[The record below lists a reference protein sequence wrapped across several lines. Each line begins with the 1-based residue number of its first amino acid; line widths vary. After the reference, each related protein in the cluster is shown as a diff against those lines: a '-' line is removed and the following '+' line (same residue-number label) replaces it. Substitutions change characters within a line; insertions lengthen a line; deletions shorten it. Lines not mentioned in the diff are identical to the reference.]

1 MVTESYI
8 SKTTL
13 NGNGLNAPTKR
24 YTLAEQ
30 IKKTISIYILF
41 TIDIPQ
47 AKEHVQTKSKVLGK
61 EILYECK
68 SKEDW
73 SSNTHIT
80 DFKTKDIIAD
90 KK

>member
-47 AKEHVQTKSKVLGK
+47 AKGHEQTKSKVLGK